1 MSRSRTYIIGK
12 AEKSLYLE
20 LEKITSAWETLDRQI
35 KNKIFDLSSLE
46 EKLSKSQMD
55 VSGQINVHWR
65 GGSNS
70 NCFLQKAR
78 SDNRYYATVREKEA
92 LENEKKNKERLV
104 EKQQMAVETLHD
116 VQKNLTVQIV
126 SDWR

>member
-1 MSRSRTYIIGK
+1 VSCSRTYIIGK

-46 EKLSKSQMD
+46 EKLSKSQTD
-55 VSGQINVHWR
+55 VSGQIKVGER
-65 GGSNS
+65 IQTETV
-70 NCFLQKAR
+70 FLQKAR

>member
-1 MSRSRTYIIGK
+1 VSCSRTYIFGK

-20 LEKITSAWETLDRQI
+20 LEKITSAWETLDKQI

-46 EKLSKSQMD
+46 ERLSKSQMD
-55 VSGQINVHWR
+55 VSGQTSVHWR
-65 GGSNS
+65 GDLNS
-70 NCFLQKAR
+70 FLQKAR

-116 VQKNLTVQIV
+116 VQKNLTAQIV

>member
-1 MSRSRTYIIGK
+1 VSRSRTYVIGK

-55 VSGQINVHWR
+55 VSGQIIGEEVQTEIVFCRKPGQITDIMQLYGRKRHWR
-65 GGSNS
+65 TKKRIRRDWLKSNRWLWKPYMM
-70 NCFLQKAR
+70 FRK
-78 SDNRYYATVREKEA
+78 
-92 LENEKKNKERLV
+92 
-104 EKQQMAVETLHD
+104 
-116 VQKNLTVQIV
+116 I
-126 SDWR
+126 